1 MSRDLDKVSMDL
13 NKECK
18 RKNIMININTFNEKP
33 SRRLGKI
40 IDKKFSRGE
49 RFGLKDASQGSFP
62 KRTFQKEQ

>member
-40 IDKKFSRGE
+40 IDKKFSKEE
-49 RFGLKDASQGSFP
+49 RFDLKDASQGSFD
-62 KRTFQKEQ
+62 KGTFSKEQ